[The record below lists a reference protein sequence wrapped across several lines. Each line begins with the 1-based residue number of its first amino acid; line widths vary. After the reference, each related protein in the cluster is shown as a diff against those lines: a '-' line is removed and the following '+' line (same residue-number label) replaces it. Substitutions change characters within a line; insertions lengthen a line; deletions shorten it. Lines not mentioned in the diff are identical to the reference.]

1 MELYDIKVTSAISS
15 IVDDVVENHN
25 SLSRSM
31 AKKLVINSLI
41 YNCVIEEILG
51 QVDFMIS
58 KLEEEGEI

>member
-1 MELYDIKVTSAISS
+1 MELYDIKATSAISS
-15 IVDDVVENHN
+15 IVDDVIASHN
-25 SLSRSM
+25 NLSRSM